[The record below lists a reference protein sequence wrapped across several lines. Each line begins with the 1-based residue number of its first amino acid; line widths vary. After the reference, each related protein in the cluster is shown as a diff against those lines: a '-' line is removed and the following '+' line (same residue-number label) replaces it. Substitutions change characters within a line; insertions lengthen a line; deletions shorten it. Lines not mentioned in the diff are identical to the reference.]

1 MKIKGKQ
8 GISDNSPEEFNAI
21 SNHTKKSFETEND
34 EYTIALK
41 NAEMELSK
49 ISEDEWDYDIRK
61 REIEGLKRKERYR
74 IVETYLGDD
83 MWLLRDMLYEPMGLL
98 DLQYIYHFEEFLIT
112 ATHCGDYVEVKV
124 YLECE
129 YYDKKNYKLLGTN
142 IDELRLLGTAQNDP
156 EKVHEIMTYWR
167 EVGDAYDH
175 YK

>member
-1 MKIKGKQ
+1 
-8 GISDNSPEEFNAI
+8 
-21 SNHTKKSFETEND
+21 
-34 EYTIALK
+34 
-41 NAEMELSK
+41 
-49 ISEDEWDYDIRK
+49 
-61 REIEGLKRKERYR
+61 
-74 IVETYLGDD
+74 

-124 YLECE
+124 YLIRE